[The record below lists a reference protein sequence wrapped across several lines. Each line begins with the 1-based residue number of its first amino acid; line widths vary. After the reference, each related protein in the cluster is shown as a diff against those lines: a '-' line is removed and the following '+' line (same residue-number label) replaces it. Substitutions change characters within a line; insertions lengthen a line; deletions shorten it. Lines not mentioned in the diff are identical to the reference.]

1 MSSSS
6 PVDRHSEL
14 ELRLRA
20 GETMFHNYNFA
31 GYSLSSIRFENCTLL
46 NVSFV
51 GSYLSV
57 SNFNGATLIDVDFS
71 GVDVGSSRFYHAKLN
86 GVRFV
91 GSKLG
96 NTQWKDAE
104 LNDVDFSGAY
114 LVGASL
120 ANVAQFQNVR
130 LDGARYNH
138 DTTWP
143 KDPKS
148 FLGRTLDPKKYG
160 AIDTQS
166 SHDGT
171 W

>member
-1 MSSSS
+1 MNSLPPS
-6 PVDRHSEL
+6 DTHHEL
-14 ELRLRA
+14 EQRLRD
-20 GETMFHNYNFA
+20 GQTMFENYDFA
-31 GYSLSSIRFENCTLL
+31 GYRLSNIQFTNCTLL

-51 GSYLSV
+51 GSYLFV
-57 SNFNGATLIDVDFS
+57 SNFNGAKLINVDFS
-71 GVDVGSSRFYHAKLN
+71 GVDVGSSNFHSAKLN

-96 NTQWKDAE
+96 NTRWQNAE

-114 LVGASL
+114 LGDASL

-130 LDGARYNH
+130 LTGARYNH

-160 AIDTQS
+160 AVDR
-166 SHDGT
+166 
-171 W
+171 